1 MILII
6 CQLFLCPLKI
16 NLLFILLMPK
26 IIFERP
32 LQLGVDLYN
41 NNSVSSPNLYRIRKG
56 RLVLVYNSIS
66 LTELENNILNKI
78 NYYINENK
86 RVNIE
91 TIAKDCFV
99 SKGTIVKL
107 AKKMGFSGYSEM
119 YYVTLASRNKSL
131 SADYYG
137 MKGTFENNKA
147 QDYVNALCDLLWRY
161 RDSKIYLDSLG
172 ICDSA
177 RDYYLQKLLIFG
189 FNAFNSYHFEAFHV
203 QNPGLYLFFSYS
215 GNNSTIIEKVK
226 VAIDNGFNV
235 IAFTANENSLLK
247 NLANYT
253 IVVSGNR
260 SDKENYQPNLFTANL
275 IILFEL
281 VLSEY
286 SKKYLKIEQDDNSK
300 KGLSHKE

>member
-1 MILII
+1 MYND
-6 CQLFLCPLKI
+6 I
-16 NLLFILLMPK
+16 NLT
-26 IIFERP
+26 
-32 LQLGVDLYN
+32 D
-41 NNSVSSPNLYRIRKG
+41 
-56 RLVLVYNSIS
+56 
-66 LTELENNILNKI
+66 LENNILNRI

-107 AKKMGFSGYSEM
+107 AKKLGFSGYSEM
-119 YYVTLASRNKSL
+119 FYVTLASRKNSL
-131 SADYYG
+131 SVDFSNMNG
-137 MKGTFENNKA
+137 IFKDNSSEN
-147 QDYVNALCDLLWRY
+147 YVNELCNLLWCY

-203 QNPGLYLFFSYS
+203 PNPGLYLFFSYS
-215 GNNSTIIEKVK
+215 GNNSTIIDKVK
-226 VAIDNGFNV
+226 VAINNGFHV
-235 IAFTANENSLLK
+235 IALTANENSLLK

-253 IVVSGNR
+253 VVVSGNR
-260 SDKENYQPNLFTANL
+260 SERENYQPNLFTANL

-286 SKKYLKIEQDDNSK
+286 SKKYLKMEENIDCK
-300 KGLSHKE
+300 K